1 VPEQAAVRMKLW
13 NVGAKVS
20 DLDDEV
26 KFIQALGGS
35 LVLDEVLTVEG
46 QSIRVVLMQWADK
59 YLHLF
64 GKAVYESRL
73 GRELPCG
80 LCHVVLE
87 VSDFDLQRRRAMEA
101 GATEIMPPQFI
112 SAGFGKRDVSFMRS
126 PGGILFELIRVY
138 EHGVPE
144 LPSGDT
150 IGEK

>member
-20 DLDDEV
+20 DLDEEI

-35 LVLDEVLTVEG
+35 LVLDEILTVEG

-73 GRELPCG
+73 ERDLPYG

-87 VSDFDLQRRRAMEA
+87 VNDFDLQRRRALEG
-101 GATEIMPPQFI
+101 GAREIMPPQFI
-112 SAGFGKRDVSFMRS
+112 SAGFGTRDVSFMRS

-138 EHGVPE
+138 EHRVPE
-144 LPSGDT
+144 LPGRGA
-150 IGEK
+150 IEGK

>member
-20 DLDDEV
+20 DLDEEV

-35 LVLDEVLTVEG
+35 LVLDEILTVEG
-46 QSIRVVLMQWADK
+46 HSIRVVLMQLADK

-73 GRELPCG
+73 GRELPEG
-80 LCHVVLE
+80 LCHVVWE
-87 VSDFDLQRRRAMEA
+87 VNDFDLQRRRALEA

-138 EHGVPE
+138 EHGVPV
-144 LPSGDT
+144 LPGCDT
-150 IGEK
+150 VEEK